1 MLASNNISQKNPNSQ
16 RTSVGWR
23 ELTAQGNSP
32 TQQRRR
38 RIIGVLSILL
48 LVLTTFAGVRLVA
61 AASTINNQLLV
72 HVGNQQPITLDLR
85 QELSISP
92 DILGTNVFPQL
103 GTTSTDAA
111 NGFMNYSPA
120 LTAGLQDAH
129 INLLRF
135 PGGGWGE
142 VHYLSLSQ
150 LSAFATLLQQAHADG
165 MVQARLSGP
174 TKDGFIGLKDLKTRA
189 SIAAGWVD
197 FLNNPHSD
205 LRVGTYAHAPFY
217 PVKYWTVGD
226 EPDKLINPVTGKKYL
241 VSDYVNA
248 FIEFSTEMHK
258 MDPTIKVFGPDISE
272 YYGPDAGPRDAN
284 GELWME
290 GFLKGV
296 GAYEQLHNV
305 VLLNGVSFHHFQF
318 PDANPAPYT
327 FLSTT
332 GEWNYLLPAL
342 HQSIGQN
349 LKRDVPLAITEIN
362 TNTPDQHAPSRGLA
376 ALWWA
381 DTLATLM
388 NQQVSYVSFASASD
402 TAVPYPLLTTDNQQ
416 PTPMFRVMELFS
428 HLQHHLIPLEVQRD
442 PVSVYATQDS
452 SHQIVSILLIN
463 KSATPQLAQI
473 DGQPNGFGFTSWN
486 SVSVNLSS
494 YSMAVVT
501 LHANSNAEA
510 YSFIAPNNNDASTP
524 QLQHTVCGNKT
535 DPLNNTIPC

>member
-61 AASTINNQLLV
+61 AASTMNDQLLV

-85 QELSISP
+85 QQFSISP
-92 DILGTNVFPQL
+92 DILGTNVFPQI
-103 GTTSTDAA
+103 GTTSTDGA

-120 LTAGLQDAH
+120 LTTGLQDAH
-129 INLLRF
+129 IKLLRF
-135 PGGGWGE
+135 PGSRWGE
-142 VHYLSLSQ
+142 DHYLSLSQ
-150 LSAFATLLQQAHADG
+150 LSAFAALLQQVQAEG
-165 MVQARLSGP
+165 MVQVRLSGP
-174 TKDGFIGLKDLKTRA
+174 IKDGFTQLKDLNTRA
-189 SIAAGWVD
+189 NIAGNWVD
-197 FLNNPHSD
+197 FLNNPHSA
-205 LRVGTYAHAPFY
+205 LRIGAYAHAPFY

-226 EPDKLINPVTGKKYL
+226 APDTLINPVTGKKYL
-241 VSDYVNA
+241 VSDYVHD
-248 FIEFSTEMHK
+248 FIEFSTVMHK

-272 YYGPDAGPRDAN
+272 YYGPGAGPRDTN

-296 GAYEQLHNV
+296 GAYEKLHNV
-305 VLLNGVSFHHFQF
+305 VLLDGVSFHRYQF
-318 PDANPAPYT
+318 PDATQDPYT
-327 FLSTT
+327 FLSTI
-332 GEWNYLLPAL
+332 GEWNYLVPVL
-342 HQSIGQN
+342 HQSIDQN

-362 TNTPDQHAPSRGLA
+362 TNIPDHHAPSRGLA

-402 TAVPYPLLTTDNQQ
+402 TAIPYPLFTTNNQQ

-428 HLQHHLIPLEVQRD
+428 HLQRHLIPLEVQRD
-442 PVSVYATQDS
+442 PVSVYATQNS
-452 SHQIVSILLIN
+452 NHQIVSILFIN
-463 KSATPQLAQI
+463 KSATSQLVQI
-473 DGQPNGFGFTSWN
+473 DGQPNGFGFTPWN
-486 SVSVNLSS
+486 SMNVSLSG
-494 YSMAVVT
+494 YSMVVIT
-501 LHANSNAEA
+501 LHVNSNAEA
-510 YSFIAPNNNDASTP
+510 YSFIAPNNNAASTSP
-524 QLQHTVCGNKT
+524 LLHTVCGHKT
-535 DPLNNTIPC
+535 DDLNYTIPC